1 MDNVGQILSKKYGHL
16 TKVIRLRQNWDE
28 IAGEVLAAHSEP
40 VQIKGKTLFVLCDSP
55 VWVQQ
60 IGILSPALVP
70 RIKDIAGVRL
80 EKITGTFGTAY
91 KTTHRVTPKPVFSKL
106 DIDPADVERIANT
119 ELRSAIKALIDIQ
132 EGGNG

>member
-16 TKVIRLRQNWDE
+16 TKVVRLRQKWDE

-40 VQIKGKTLFVLCDSP
+40 VQIKAKTLFVLCDSP

-60 IGILSPALVP
+60 IGILSPTLVP
-70 RIKDIAGVRL
+70 RIKKIAGMRL

-91 KTTHRVTPKPVFSKL
+91 KTTHRVRPKPFLSQL
-106 DIDPADVERIANT
+106 DIDPADVARIANP
-119 ELRSAIKALIDIQ
+119 ELRSAVQALIDIQ